1 MYARNI
7 FNLSPPVYMI
17 SKQLGTRRLLQLILF
32 LRYTKR
38 SPSLRHELNFLLGAF
53 STKCTIPMRVSPESI
68 NDLSMLP
75 LSLELAFD
83 QLLGARTSCLAIQ
96 IPL

>member
-17 SKQLGTRRLLQLILF
+17 LKQLGIMRLLQLILF
-32 LRYTKR
+32 LRHPKR
-38 SPSLRHELNFLLGAF
+38 SPSLGHELNFLLGAF

-68 NDLSMLP
+68 NDVSMLS
-75 LSLELAFD
+75 LGLELAFD
-83 QLLGARTSCLAIQ
+83 QLLGTRTS
-96 IPL
+96 